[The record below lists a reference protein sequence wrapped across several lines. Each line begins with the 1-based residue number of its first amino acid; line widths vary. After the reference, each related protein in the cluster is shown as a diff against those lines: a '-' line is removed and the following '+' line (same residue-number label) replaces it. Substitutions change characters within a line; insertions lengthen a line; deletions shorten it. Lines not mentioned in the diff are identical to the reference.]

1 MSSPADFA
9 TVVLQADQQ
18 IKQQPDGNELYA
30 KIVKP
35 EPKEETKFEI
45 EDPGRVAYLEE
56 FSNMS
61 IMVQAH
67 QGPAGVHHQIPK
79 LDSSTARMN
88 DLELEILKARGA
100 LSLPPEELCDKLL
113 QAYFKWIAPVVP
125 VINRSSFMQRYHDPH
140 NPPSLLLMNA
150 ILLAGSR
157 VCATPLL
164 LDSNGSEIPAAT
176 LFFQRA
182 KALYDA
188 DYEEDRVILVQAL
201 ILMGWYWED
210 PGRVPK
216 NVFYWNGLACTVAQ
230 GCGMHRST
238 KNSRLSLAD
247 QRLWTRIWWT
257 LYTRDR
263 CVAAALGHPT
273 HINMDG
279 SDIEMVCEDDFIEA
293 ENVPPNSLHVQLFLQ
308 YVKLCE
314 IMDLVLFQNY
324 SVTPK
329 AQQHNAIALTQCD
342 LALAEWL
349 QYCPAELRWDQ
360 SRYNFWSAYLHIV
373 YNTTSCL
380 LHRAQLP
387 PAPSPSLCRILT
399 RSPAF
404 QAAHTITSITQDLI
418 AHDDLRHTPPF
429 MFEAQHIL
437 RTVKML
443 TLLKYL
449 LTVFGPDG
457 TYLPSSH
464 SNAI

>member
-1 MSSPADFA
+1 MFRRKQRSRPPQESYEGQQNIDVSIVSSPDDFA

-18 IKQQPDGNELYA
+18 IKQQPDENELYV

-61 IMVQAH
+61 ILVQAH
-67 QGPAGVHHQIPK
+67 QGPAGVHYPLPK
-79 LDSSTARMN
+79 LAKDSTSTTMN
-88 DLELEILKARGA
+88 DLELEILQTRGA
-100 LSLPPEELCDKLL
+100 LTLPPEDLCDELI

-125 VINRSSFMQRYHDPH
+125 VINRTSFMQRYHDPN
-140 NPPSLLLMNA
+140 NPPSLLLMQA

-164 LDSNGSEIPAAT
+164 LDSNGSAIPAAT
-176 LFFQRA
+176 LFYQRA

-188 DYEEDRVILVQAL
+188 DYEEDRVTIVQAL
-201 ILMGWYWED
+201 ILLGWYWED

-216 NVFYWNGLACTVAQ
+216 NVFYWNGLATAVAQ

-238 KNSRLSLAD
+238 KGSRLSLAD

-263 CVAAALGHPT
+263 SVAAALGRPT
-273 HINMDG
+273 HINLDG
-279 SDIEMVCEDDFIEA
+279 SDVEMVCEDDFIEA
-293 ENVPPNSLHVQLFLQ
+293 ENVPPNSLHVQFFLQ

-324 SVTPK
+324 SVSPK
-329 AQQHNAIALTQCD
+329 AQQHNAMALTQCD

-349 QYCPAELRWDQ
+349 QYCPAELRWEQ
-360 SRYNFWSAYLHIV
+360 ARYSFWPAYLHIV

-380 LHRAQLP
+380 LHRAHLP
-387 PAPSPSLCRILT
+387 PAPSPPLCRILT

-404 QAAHTITSITQDLI
+404 QAAQTITSITQDLI
-418 AHDDLRHTPPF
+418 AHDDLRHAPPF
-429 MFEAQHIL
+429 MYVI
-437 RTVKML
+437 
-443 TLLKYL
+443 
-449 LTVFGPDG
+449 P
-457 TYLPSSH
+457 
-464 SNAI
+464 